1 LGIGIQPVRL
11 SEGLQG
17 EIGQETGLMVMS
29 VEAGSP
35 AAQAGLLQ
43 GDILVGLDGQPLRQV
58 DDLQALLAGDRIGRQ
73 VGVRVVRTG
82 ELRETPVTIGQ
93 SH

>member
-11 SEGLQG
+11 SDGLQG
-17 EIGQETGLMVMS
+17 ETGQETGLMVMS
-29 VEAGSP
+29 VEGSSP
-35 AAQAGLLQ
+35 AAEAGLLQ
-43 GDILVGLDGQPLRQV
+43 GDILIGLDGQPLRQV

-82 ELRETPVTIGQ
+82 ELREVSVTIGQ
-93 SH
+93 SR